1 MVLLFSLSLGFALA
15 MVIGGNDVA
24 NSMAT
29 AVGAKAIT
37 VKQAVII
44 AAILE
49 FTGAFFFGSHVT
61 STITKGILNTS
72 FLSGNEMVYGAI
84 SALIGAFIWLGIA
97 TIFGLPVSTT
107 HSIIGGMVGFGIVA
121 GGFEAVD
128 WIKMILIVSS
138 WLISPFLGG
147 LLAFLVFKLIAALIL
162 KKDAPINAAKKYA
175 PFFISFTFF
184 IIIFLFA
191 LKTLNIEYIF
201 SLIIATVTFVITL
214 FGSKLLIGRYIVK
227 KENEDPYDV
236 VERIFRRMQV
246 ITSCYVSLSHGA
258 NDVAN
263 AVGPLAVVYIA
274 LTAGAVGT
282 TVEIPAWILA
292 VGGFGIALGVGLWG
306 KRVMH
311 TVGNRITTLNNTR
324 GFSIDFSAATSVLLA
339 SVFGMPVS
347 TTHTVVGAVTGVGM
361 ARGFEGVNAG
371 VLKHI
376 MWAWLVTVP
385 TAGLISIFVFL
396 FIS

>member
-1 MVLLFSLSLGFALA
+1 VVLLFSLSLGFALA

-324 GFSIDFSAATSVLLA
+324 GFSIDFSAAT
-339 SVFGMPVS
+339 
-347 TTHTVVGAVTGVGM
+347 
-361 ARGFEGVNAG
+361 
-371 VLKHI
+371 
-376 MWAWLVTVP
+376 
-385 TAGLISIFVFL
+385 
-396 FIS
+396 

>member
-1 MVLLFSLSLGFALA
+1 MLLQ
-15 MVIGGNDVA
+15 
-24 NSMAT
+24 T
-29 AVGAKAIT
+29 
-37 VKQAVII
+37 QQ
-44 AAILE
+44 
-49 FTGAFFFGSHVT
+49 
-61 STITKGILNTS
+61 
-72 FLSGNEMVYGAI
+72 
-84 SALIGAFIWLGIA
+84 
-97 TIFGLPVSTT
+97 
-107 HSIIGGMVGFGIVA
+107 
-121 GGFEAVD
+121 
-128 WIKMILIVSS
+128 
-138 WLISPFLGG
+138 
-147 LLAFLVFKLIAALIL
+147 
-162 KKDAPINAAKKYA
+162 KKYA

-191 LKTLNIEYIF
+191 LKTLNTEYIF

-292 VGGFGIALGVGLWG
+292 VGGFGIVLDVGLWG

-324 GFSIDFSAATSVLLA
+324 GFSIDFSAAT
-339 SVFGMPVS
+339 
-347 TTHTVVGAVTGVGM
+347 
-361 ARGFEGVNAG
+361 
-371 VLKHI
+371 
-376 MWAWLVTVP
+376 
-385 TAGLISIFVFL
+385 
-396 FIS
+396 